1 MGSPAIAALI
11 AHCAFW
17 ALLAY
22 GCLWEEIKGRG
33 LAVFLMLWV
42 LGLYGL
48 PYLPYSAALFSSYV
62 AVLDI
67 ALVFV
72 VFKGDVPIT

>member
-1 MGSPAIAALI
+1 VGSPAIAALI

-17 ALLAY
+17 ACWC
-22 GCLWEEIKGRG
+22 CLWEGIKSRG

-48 PYLPYSAALFSSYV
+48 PYLPYGAALFSSYV